1 MGAHPRFSGVTRCP
15 QCDSL
20 MPLGELRCL
29 RCGFRRADAARRDA
43 RESPAA
49 PVVQEQ
55 TLHAPPA
62 QFLPPPVQT
71 KLPLTP
77 HQLKYAGLAIVVLS
91 YLLPALLWSTLQA
104 AVAEESL
111 LGTAWLASGIGFA
124 LYAKGSGRSLL
135 WGLLAL
141 AFPFMGT
148 LLGLAAFAKDKR
160 PEPATE
166 RPRQVGVAVALL
178 YVALAI
184 AIVHSILMPLD
195 YAYFGLTKAAVFA
208 IQFTSLALPLLFIFL
223 IGRGQNWARIFALI
237 FFLITGVPGISQFI
251 PKLIANPVSAV
262 LSSLAF
268 LVILAALIFLFQ
280 KESSDWFKR

>member
-15 QCDSL
+15 RCDSL

-29 RCGFRRADAARRDA
+29 RCGFRRADAARCDA
-43 RESPAA
+43 RDSSAA
-49 PVVQEQ
+49 PVAPEQ
-55 TLHAPPA
+55 TLHASPA
-62 QFLPPPVQT
+62 QFLPPPLKTRLHVT
-71 KLPLTP
+71 R

-91 YLLPALLWSTLQA
+91 YLLPALLWSTLQPTM
-104 AVAEESL
+104 AEESL

-124 LYAKGSGRSLL
+124 LYAKGSGRSPL

-141 AFPFMGT
+141 AFPFMGA

-166 RPRQVGVAVALL
+166 RPRQVGIAVALL
-178 YVALAI
+178 YVALA
-184 AIVHSILMPLD
+184 VEMVRSILMPLD
-195 YAYFGLTKAAVFA
+195 YVYFGLTKAAVFA
-208 IQFTSLALPLLFIFL
+208 VQFTSLALPLLLIFL

-251 PKLIANPVSAV
+251 PKLTANPASAV

-268 LVILAALIFLFQ
+268 LLFLAALIFLFQ